1 MRYQYNQMQQ
11 QQMQAN
17 SRALIKADN
26 KLFRVQNPI
35 RNELTTAILF
45 LFKFHLKN
53 SIKKTAEK
61 HPQTNIIF
69 DKVGGSWW
77 KPEFHIVVGGKTKK
91 IVDAATETLQ
101 LNLNRG
107 KKKDEKASNKTAKDE
122 KKTTSNNKK

>member
-1 MRYQYNQMQQ
+1 MRYQYKQMQQ
-11 QQMQAN
+11 QQMQSN

-53 SIKKTAEK
+53 SIKKTMAK
-61 HPQTNIIF
+61 HPQANIIF
-69 DKVGGSWW
+69 DRVGGSWW

-101 LNLNRG
+101 FNLNRG
-107 KKKDEKASNKTAKDE
+107 KKKDEKDNSKTAKDE
-122 KKTTSNNKK
+122 KKPANNKK

>member
-1 MRYQYNQMQQ
+1 MRYQYKQMQQ

-53 SIKKTAEK
+53 SIKKTMVK
-61 HPQTNIIF
+61 HPQANIIF
-69 DKVGGSWW
+69 DRVGGSWW

-101 LNLNRG
+101 FNLNRG
-107 KKKDEKASNKTAKDE
+107 KKKDEKDNSKTAKDE
-122 KKTTSNNKK
+122 KKPANNKK

>member
-1 MRYQYNQMQQ
+1 MRYQYKQMQQ

-26 KLFRVQNPI
+26 KLFRVLNPI

-53 SIKKTAEK
+53 SIKKTMAK
-61 HPQTNIIF
+61 HPQANIIF
-69 DKVGGSWW
+69 DRVGGSWW

-101 LNLNRG
+101 FNLNRG
-107 KKKDEKASNKTAKDE
+107 KKKDEKDNSKTAKDE
-122 KKTTSNNKK
+122 KKPANNKK

>member
-1 MRYQYNQMQQ
+1 
-11 QQMQAN
+11 MQAN

-53 SIKKTAEK
+53 SIKKTMAK
-61 HPQTNIIF
+61 HPQANIIF
-69 DKVGGSWW
+69 DRVGGSWW

-101 LNLNRG
+101 FNLNRG
-107 KKKDEKASNKTAKDE
+107 KKKDEKDNSKTAKDE
-122 KKTTSNNKK
+122 KKPANNKK

>member
-1 MRYQYNQMQQ
+1 MRYQYKQMQQ

-53 SIKKTAEK
+53 SIKKTMAK
-61 HPQTNIIF
+61 HPQANIIF
-69 DKVGGSWW
+69 DRVGGSWW
-77 KPEFHIVVGGKTKK
+77 KPEFHVVVGGKTKK

-101 LNLNRG
+101 FNLNRG
-107 KKKDEKASNKTAKDE
+107 KKKDEKDNSKTAKDE
-122 KKTTSNNKK
+122 KKPANNKK